1 MQRQL
6 KALLLETDLI
16 KLQHGPSIGANLI
29 IPRSMT
35 IGVHTTSDKMLKT
48 QDRTE
53 GGGGGGWLET
63 SVNVNKEMRSPPM
76 TWDFDAMPSLAAKS

>member
-1 MQRQL
+1 
-6 KALLLETDLI
+6 
-16 KLQHGPSIGANLI
+16 
-29 IPRSMT
+29 MT